1 MNGAQPVRIEL
12 RSDPRLLS
20 GAREFVSAAA
30 RRFGFPE
37 LDCARIAL
45 AIDEALANVICHGY
59 KRRPDGP
66 IWLTLW
72 LTDQSNGG
80 PELKVVIED
89 EGEQVDIENIK
100 GRDLSDIRPGGLGVH
115 IIQEIM
121 DHATYERRNPAGM
134 RLTMLKHAQPA
145 HARQN
150 DQRNAN
156 DG

>member
-1 MNGAQPVRIEL
+1 MTGAEPVRIEL

-37 LDCARIAL
+37 LDCSRIAL

-66 IWLTLW
+66 IWVTLW
-72 LTDQSNGG
+72 FVDESNGG

-89 EGEQVDIENIK
+89 EGDQVDIENIK
-100 GRDLSDIRPGGLGVH
+100 GRDLADIRPGGLGVH
-115 IIQEIM
+115 IIQEVM
-121 DHATYERRNPAGM
+121 DKVTYERREPAGM
-134 RLTMLKHAQPA
+134 RLVMLKRFDTASNKDAA
-145 HARQN
+145 H
-150 DQRNAN
+150 
-156 DG
+156 G